1 MSESCFCVLVHD
13 SLYHDRKPR
22 SNQRKKPATM
32 WGNYVARATRTLKG
46 CSWRTTSRRCLSTN
60 GANGDTSWR
69 RQQLEKLESR
79 FQHQNHPADVIEVV
93 NKDDELQSHWKAME
107 GRVVRRKPI
116 SKESAAG
123 KVGRRNIRRTDEE
136 IWEQNGVYDDDKTT

>member
-1 MSESCFCVLVHD
+1 
-13 SLYHDRKPR
+13 
-22 SNQRKKPATM
+22 
-32 WGNYVARATRTLKG
+32 
-46 CSWRTTSRRCLSTN
+46 
-60 GANGDTSWR
+60 
-69 RQQLEKLESR
+69 LEKLESR
-79 FQHQNHPADVIEVV
+79 FHQNHPADGDVVEEV

-136 IWEQNGVYDDDKTT
+136 IWEQNGVYDDEKKT

>member
-1 MSESCFCVLVHD
+1 MFLFSGAR
-13 SLYHDRKPR
+13 LYRTGPTIHRTRTQSKI
-22 SNQRKKPATM
+22 PATM
-32 WGNYVARATRTLKG
+32 WGNYGARATRTLKG
-46 CSWRTTSRRCLSTN
+46 CSWTATSRRCLSTN
-60 GANGDTSWR
+60 GANRDTSWR

-79 FQHQNHPADVIEVV
+79 FHQNHPAEDGVVEEV

-136 IWEQNGVYDDDKTT
+136 IWEQNGVYDDDKKT